1 MVKLM
6 TFIVM
11 CKAYGSE
18 PTIDLLRLFLNLGLT
33 GYWLIL
39 SNRGGANVP
48 KALTKPITHL
58 EPWKG
63 SFFFIENKI
72 IPSDYPE
79 LLLEENKLDKNP
91 LKIRFPYRSFMIQG
105 IDGEFNFLPKG
116 GLDDS
121 LSVKS
126 VNNGILV
133 VNTKPIS
140 TAHPSTF
147 DENVICSGN
156 APHEND
162 HITSVGLSKPYDL
175 EADNISKADGKI
187 KHVAGSQGEGSRQR
201 TQKFPSAKELK
212 DATNCHWVI
221 SHVTLPSWKQHLR
234 EISLEQL
241 CDIHDRAYMRQ
252 AVLDNV
258 LNSRTREL
266 ISILHKARASYDAI
280 RKREVKKDKAYV
292 ELEKK
297 CNEALQDLDKNP
309 LVSDM
314 RFEIKAFAK
323 AAIVTKVV
331 PDAAVKLIQSDEMG
345 IHVVKLVKASMFHG
359 RCATF
364 EEVANLKEPFIL
376 EKMHGYRPSLKE

>member
-91 LKIRFPYRSFMIQG
+91 LKIRFPYS
-105 IDGEFNFLPKG
+105 
-116 GLDDS
+116 
-121 LSVKS
+121 
-126 VNNGILV
+126 LV

-162 HITSVGLSKPYDL
+162 HITLVGLSKSYDM
-175 EADNISKADGKI
+175 EAYNISKVDGKI
-187 KHVAGSQGEGSRQR
+187 KHVAGSLLQEGSRQR

-280 RKREVKKDKAYV
+280 REREVKKDKAYV

-314 RFEIKAFAK
+314 RFEIEALQSQVNGLHNEYNRLVLEEKKWVNYEQTLSTLHARVKDLK

-331 PDAAVKLIQSDEMG
+331 PDAAVKLIQIDEMG
-345 IHVVKLVKASMFHG
+345 IHVVKLVKASMFNG
-359 RCATF
+359 RLLRRSCKGAV
-364 EEVANLKEPFIL
+364 EEVGVIL
-376 EKMHGYRPSLKE
+376 ILG

>member
-6 TFIVM
+6 TFVVM
-11 CKAYGSE
+11 YKAYGSE
-18 PTIDLLRLFLNLGLT
+18 PTVDLLRSFLNLGLT
-33 GYWLIL
+33 GDWLIL

-63 SFFFIENKI
+63 LKTSWKHSPKKPI
-72 IPSDYPE
+72 IYHHGQD
-79 LLLEENKLDKNP
+79 
-91 LKIRFPYRSFMIQG
+91 FRSFMIQV
-105 IDGEFNFLPKG
+105 IYGEFNFLPKG
-116 GLDDS
+116 GLDEGHDS
-121 LSVKS
+121 PSVKF
-126 VNNGILV
+126 VNNGIPV
-133 VNTKPIS
+133 VAIESIS

-162 HITSVGLSKPYDL
+162 HITLVGLSKSYDM
-175 EADNISKADGKI
+175 EAYNISKVDGKI

-212 DATNCHWVI
+212 DATDCHWVV
-221 SHVTLPSWKQHLR
+221 SHITPPSRKQHLR

-241 CDIHDRAYMRQ
+241 CDIHDRAYIRQ
-252 AVLDNV
+252 AVLDN
-258 LNSRTREL
+258 
-266 ISILHKARASYDAI
+266 
-280 RKREVKKDKAYV
+280 VKKDKAYV

-309 LVSDM
+309 LISDM
-314 RFEIKAFAK
+314 RFEIEALQSHVNGLHNEYNRLVLEEKKWVNYEQTLSTLYARDRASI
-323 AAIVTKVV
+323 AIKVV
-331 PDAAVKLIQSDEMG
+331 PDAAMKLIQIDEMG
-345 IHVVKLVKASMFHG
+345 IHVVKLVKASMFNG
-359 RCATF
+359 RRATF

-376 EKMHGYRPSLKE
+376 EKMPGYRPYLKE